1 MKVTVIGSG
10 VIGTVAA
17 YYLLEDGHEVHVIDA
32 REGSGLE
39 TSYSNGG
46 QLVASHGEPWA
57 APGTPW
63 QMLKWLGRRDAP
75 MILGLRADPALLAWG
90 LKFLRNCT
98 QARVAVNTARNLRLG
113 LASRALIAQIRT
125 ATGIAYDGAQ
135 SGALTIY
142 RDARGFEGAAHH
154 AEIMGELG
162 CPIEVADPA
171 RVLAIE
177 PALSGIGNQIAG
189 GLFAA
194 EDETGD
200 CHTFT
205 AALAEHCAGRGVTFH
220 YATRVERLEAEG
232 DRIAQIRTS
241 KGLHV
246 ADAVVLA
253 AGPWSAR
260 LARPLGLKLPI
271 YPVKGYAL
279 TAPLAEE
286 AAAPRV
292 GITDVDTN
300 IVFARLG
307 QRLRVVST
315 AEFAGFDRS
324 LNERRIALMT
334 DVARELLPR
343 AADYAQQEPWSGLRP
358 VTPDHVPILGPT
370 RFRNLWLDTGHG
382 TLGWTQACASGRAV
396 ASLVAGR
403 DPGIDMA
410 GLTLDRF

>member
-1 MKVTVIGSG
+1 MKVAVIGSG
-10 VIGTVAA
+10 VIGTAAA

-39 TSYSNGG
+39 TSFSNGG

-57 APGTPW
+57 APDTPW
-63 QMLKWLGRRDAP
+63 RMLKWLGRSDSPIVLR
-75 MILGLRADPALLAWG
+75 LRADPALLAWG
-90 LKFLRNCT
+90 LRFLRNCT
-98 QARVAVNTARNLRLG
+98 KARVAVNTARNLRLG
-113 LASRALIAQIRT
+113 LASRALIAEIRA

-135 SGALTIY
+135 CGALSIY
-142 RDARGFEGAAHH
+142 RDGRGFEDAAHH
-154 AEIMGELG
+154 AGVMGELG
-162 CPIEVADPA
+162 CPVEVVDAA
-171 RVLAIE
+171 RASEIE
-177 PALSGIGNQIAG
+177 PALAELGNQIAG
-189 GLFAA
+189 GLYAVG
-194 EDETGD
+194 DETGD
-200 CHTFT
+200 CHAFT
-205 AALAEHCAGRGVTFH
+205 AALAKHCADRGVTFH
-220 YATRVERLEAEG
+220 YDTRVERLEAEG
-232 DRIAQIRTS
+232 DIIAQIRTS

-246 ADAVVLA
+246 AEAVVLA

-279 TAPLAEE
+279 TVPLADE

-315 AEFAGFDRS
+315 AEFAGFDTS
-324 LNERRIALMT
+324 LNERRIALMAK
-334 DVARELLPR
+334 VARDLLPR
-343 AADYAQQEPWSGLRP
+343 AADYAAPEPWCGLRP

-382 TLGWTQACASGRAV
+382 TLGWTQACASGRAI